1 MPPRTRST
9 TTTAPAGRR
18 PKVAGLR
25 APGRRGVTGEATP
38 DAGPEVASESV
49 EETRSGTAP
58 TEVAPADVRPDDT
71 VGAGTA
77 GTAPAEPATAEP
89 TTPEAGETTPADDG
103 DASGAA
109 TTATRPADR
118 DGGAARPTPKAR
130 RTGRTMTPTAAEPA
144 PRRGGT
150 AVLDRP
156 APARPAAA
164 AEPTRESR
172 LGRVA
177 GAVTRPVAA
186 LGANPRRLITV
197 LAVVLVLSLG
207 LGTWAFLAARADRA
221 DGTSYANQAVVD
233 VGGTAEVV
241 GQTRQAMEQIL
252 SYDFTKL
259 DDSVNAAKTQAT
271 GTFASEYLSVFEQTI
286 RKPATDQK
294 LRQTATVLN
303 IGVEQLSSD
312 RATIMALVQFTA
324 ERTTNGQTTNAPGLL
339 TVQVVKEDGRWKIS
353 ELKPV

>member
-9 TTTAPAGRR
+9 TTTTPAGRR

-25 APGRRGVTGEATP
+25 APGRRGVTAESGPVSGRPAEADPEDPTTTDAPVTADATDAVAAPAGDPVDDVADTTPDPGPEGEAPAVGTE
-38 DAGPEVASESV
+38 PEE
-49 EETRSGTAP
+49 RGAP
-58 TEVAPADVRPDDT
+58 
-71 VGAGTA
+71 
-77 GTAPAEPATAEP
+77 
-89 TTPEAGETTPADDG
+89 
-103 DASGAA
+103 
-109 TTATRPADR
+109 
-118 DGGAARPTPKAR
+118 ARPTPKAR
-130 RTGRTMTPTAAEPA
+130 RTGRTMTPSPSAPEPA

-150 AVLDRP
+150 ALLERP
-156 APARPAAA
+156 TPGRQTRTAPEESAGGSRVGRIAA
-164 AEPTRESR
+164 
-172 LGRVA
+172 
-177 GAVTRPVAA
+177 AVTRPVAG

-207 LGTWAFLAARADRA
+207 LGTWAFLAARSDRA
-221 DGTSYANQAVVD
+221 EGSAYANEAVVN
-233 VGGTAEVV
+233 VAGTAEVV
-241 GQTRQAMEQIL
+241 GQTRQAIEQVL

-259 DDSVNAAKTQAT
+259 DDSVNAAKSQAT

-303 IGVEQLSSD
+303 IGVQQLTSD
-312 RATIMALVQFTA
+312 RATLLALVQFTA

>member
-25 APGRRGVTGEATP
+25 APGRRGVTGESGPAAVGPTDVDP
-38 DAGPEVASESV
+38 DDVRVDGTDDVDRTAAPAAPTGSTVADPDDAGS
-49 EETRSGTAP
+49 
-58 TEVAPADVRPDDT
+58 
-71 VGAGTA
+71 
-77 GTAPAEPATAEP
+77 
-89 TTPEAGETTPADDG
+89 
-103 DASGAA
+103 
-109 TTATRPADR
+109 TTATGTAATGEAATADPSEAPAAGDR

-130 RTGRTMTPTAAEPA
+130 RTGRSTTPAAEEAGPT

-150 AVLDRP
+150 ALLERP
-156 APARPAAA
+156 APARTAASADPARDSRDSRVGRIAA
-164 AEPTRESR
+164 
-172 LGRVA
+172 
-177 GAVTRPVAA
+177 AVTRPFAA

-197 LAVVLVLSLG
+197 LVVVLVLSLG
-207 LGTWAFLAARADRA
+207 LGTWAFVAARSDRA
-221 DGTSYANQAVVD
+221 DGAPYANAAVVD

-259 DDSVNAAKTQAT
+259 DDSVNAAKSQAT
-271 GTFASEYLSVFEQTI
+271 GSFASEYLSVFEQTI

-303 IGVEQLSSD
+303 IGVQQLSSD
-312 RATIMALVQFTA
+312 RATLMALVQFTA

-339 TVQVVKEDGRWKIS
+339 SVQVVKEDGRWKIS

>member
-25 APGRRGVTGEATP
+25 APGRRGVTGGSPTP
-38 DAGPEVASESV
+38 ADAEVREDQDTADAPEVTEAPAAPAAAAPEASRTSD
-49 EETRSGTAP
+49 AP
-58 TEVAPADVRPDDT
+58 TGAAEDDGAATDSPEPPDSADGDAPVEGP
-71 VGAGTA
+71 AGTA
-77 GTAPAEPATAEP
+77 DATEAP
-89 TTPEAGETTPADDG
+89 
-103 DASGAA
+103 
-109 TTATRPADR
+109 
-118 DGGAARPTPKAR
+118 AARPTPKAR
-130 RTGRTMTPTAAEPA
+130 RTGRTMTPSAPA
-144 PRRGGT
+144 PEPVTRRGGT
-150 AVLDRP
+150 ALLERP
-156 APARPAAA
+156 APARATRDRSEPA
-164 AEPTRESR
+164 RESR
-172 LGRVA
+172 VA
-177 GAVTRPVAA
+177 RIAAAVTRPVAK

-197 LAVVLVLSLG
+197 LVVVLVLSLG
-207 LGTWAFLAARADRA
+207 LGTWAFLAARSDRA
-221 DGTSYANQAVVD
+221 DGTSYGNEAVVN

-259 DDSVNAAKTQAT
+259 DDSVNAAKSQAT
-271 GTFASEYLSVFEQTI
+271 GSFASEYLSVFEQTI
-286 RKPATDQK
+286 RQPATDQK

-303 IGVEQLSSD
+303 IGVQQLSSD
-312 RATIMALVQFTA
+312 HATLMALVQFTA